1 MESQELTPRERLLA
15 SARKEFLARGF
26 QNGSLRRI
34 CAGAGMSTG
43 AVYFFFE
50 NKEDL
55 FCSLVRET
63 AEQMEQMMEEM
74 TEWELERPET
84 GVDSDVRLM
93 EFLYSHREEVLL
105 LHECARGTRYEGFME
120 EMYDRMRSA
129 FLVFFQKYGAEDA
142 DRELIRILVEMR
154 IRANLELLKGD
165 YSMEQAMD
173 LTRQIGI
180 YADGGFR
187 SLTAAMRKEKENRE
201 EK

>member
-1 MESQELTPRERLLA
+1 MT
-15 SARKEFLARGF
+15 
-26 QNGSLRRI
+26 
-34 CAGAGMSTG
+34 TG

-93 EFLYSHREEVLL
+93 EFLYFHREEVLL

-142 DRELIRILVEMR
+142 DRELIRILGR
-154 IRANLELLKGD
+154 GCG
-165 YSMEQAMD
+165 SG
-173 LTRQIGI
+173 QIW
-180 YADGGFR
+180 
-187 SLTAAMRKEKENRE
+187 NC
-201 EK
+201 